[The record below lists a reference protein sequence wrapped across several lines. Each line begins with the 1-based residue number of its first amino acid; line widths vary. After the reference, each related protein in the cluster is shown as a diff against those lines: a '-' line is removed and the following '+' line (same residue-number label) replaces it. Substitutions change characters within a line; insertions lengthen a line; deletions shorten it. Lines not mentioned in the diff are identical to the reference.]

1 MKNQKFLSLAVSA
14 LVAVSGVSG
23 CLAVP
28 AFCTSAESETLTFEM
43 TNIDYNPKD
52 SVQYVDVFVTQI
64 PDGTEVYAMQ
74 GSISYDAS
82 ALELVEVP
90 ADSCYGLVVTNESE
104 GNLKWSI
111 ETNDPNMMPLE
122 AKEGDTVIYF
132 GFKVKDTANNG
143 VYQIKW
149 DRDYTMASS
158 LENLLYGG
166 SLPLTITDGS
176 ITVNRSTTTTTLPAT
191 TTTTTT
197 TLPETTTTTT
207 IPVTTTT
214 TTTTLP
220 ETTTTTTTTL
230 PETTTTTTTTTTTVP
245 ATTTTT
251 TTTLPA
257 TTTTTTTTLPETTT
271 TTTTTLPATTTTTT
285 TTLPETTT
293 TTTIPVTTTTTTTT
307 LPATTT
313 TTTTTIPVT
322 TTTTTTTIPETT
334 TTTTT
339 TVPATTTTTTTT
351 VPATTTT
358 TTTTVPAT
366 TTTTTTTIPA
376 TTTTTPATTL
386 PKPSL
391 AGDANCDKT
400 VDIADVVLIKC
411 YIINP
416 NEYKLSAQGF
426 ANADVHGSS
435 NGLNAQD
442 AVAIAKHILHVIPS
456 LSELK

>member
-28 AFCTSAESETLTFEM
+28 AFCTSAESKTLTFEM

-104 GNLKWSI
+104 GCLRWSI

-158 LENLLYGG
+158 LENLLFGG

-176 ITVNRSTTTTTLPAT
+176 ITVNRSTTTTTTPAT

-197 TLPETTTTTT
+197 TLPE
-207 IPVTTTT
+207 TTTT

-271 TTTTTLPATTTTTT
+271 TTT
-285 TTLPETTT
+285 
-293 TTTIPVTTTTTTTT
+293 IPVTTTTTTTT

-322 TTTTTTTIPETT
+322 TTTTTTTIPE
-334 TTTTT
+334 
-339 TVPATTTTTTTT
+339 TTTTTTTT

>member
-43 TNIDYNPKD
+43 TNIDYNPKN

-104 GNLKWSI
+104 GNLRWSI

-158 LENLLYGG
+158 LENLLFGG

-176 ITVNRSTTTTTLPAT
+176 ITVNRSTTTTTLP
-191 TTTTTT
+191 
-197 TLPETTTTTT
+197 
-207 IPVTTTT
+207 
-214 TTTTLP
+214 
-220 ETTTTTTTTL
+220 
-230 PETTTTTTTTTTTVP
+230 
-245 ATTTTT
+245 
-251 TTTLPA
+251 
-257 TTTTTTTTLPETTT
+257 
-271 TTTTTLPATTTTTT
+271 
-285 TTLPETTT
+285 
-293 TTTIPVTTTTTTTT
+293 
-307 LPATTT
+307 
-313 TTTTTIPVT
+313 
-322 TTTTTTTIPETT
+322 ETT

-351 VPATTTT
+351 VPMTTTTTTTTVPVTTTTTTTTLPETTTTTTTTVPVTTTTTTTTIPATTTT

-366 TTTTTTTIPA
+366 TTTTTATVPMTTTTTTTTVPATTTTTTATVPATTTTTTTTVPETTTTTTTTVPVTTTTTTITIPA

>member
-28 AFCTSAESETLTFEM
+28 AFCTSAESKTLTFEM

-104 GNLKWSI
+104 GCLRWSI

-158 LENLLYGG
+158 LENLLFGG

-176 ITVNRSTTTTTLPAT
+176 ITVSRSTTTTTTPAT
-191 TTTTTT
+191 TTTT
-197 TLPETTTTTT
+197 
-207 IPVTTTT
+207 IPATTTT

-230 PETTTTTTTTTTTVP
+230 PETTTTTTTTLPETTTTTTTLPETTTTTTTLPETTTTTTTLPATTTTTTTLPETTTTTTTLP

-251 TTTLPA
+251 TTTVPA

-271 TTTTTLPATTTTTT
+271 TTTTTLP
-285 TTLPETTT
+285 E
-293 TTTIPVTTTTTTTT
+293 
-307 LPATTT
+307 TTT
-313 TTTTTIPVT
+313 TTTTTIPV
-322 TTTTTTTIPETT
+322 
-334 TTTTT
+334 
-339 TVPATTTTTTTT
+339 
-351 VPATTTT
+351 TTTT

>member
-43 TNIDYNPKD
+43 TNIDYNPKN

-104 GNLKWSI
+104 GCLRWSI

-197 TLPETTTTTT
+197 TLPA
-207 IPVTTTT
+207 TTTT

-220 ETTTTTTTTL
+220 ETTTTTTTTVPVTTTTTTTTVPETTTTTTTTVPATTTTTTATVPATTTTATTTL
-230 PETTTTTTTTTTTVP
+230 PETTTTTTTTVPVTTTITTTTVTVTTTTTTTTVP

-257 TTTTTTTTLPETTT
+257 TTTTTTTT
-271 TTTTTLPATTTTTT
+271 
-285 TTLPETTT
+285 
-293 TTTIPVTTTTTTTT
+293 
-307 LPATTT
+307 
-313 TTTTTIPVT
+313 
-322 TTTTTTTIPETT
+322 
-334 TTTTT
+334 
-339 TVPATTTTTTTT
+339 
-351 VPATTTT
+351 
-358 TTTTVPAT
+358 
-366 TTTTTTTIPA
+366 IPA
-376 TTTTTPATTL
+376 TTTSTPATTL

>member
-197 TLPETTTTTT
+197 T
-207 IPVTTTT
+207 
-214 TTTTLP
+214 
-220 ETTTTTTTTL
+220 
-230 PETTTTTTTTTTTVP
+230 VP

-251 TTTLPA
+251 TTTVPM
-257 TTTTTTTTLPETTT
+257 
-271 TTTTTLPATTTTTT
+271 
-285 TTLPETTT
+285 
-293 TTTIPVTTTTTTTT
+293 
-307 LPATTT
+307 
-313 TTTTTIPVT
+313 
-322 TTTTTTTIPETT
+322 TT

-351 VPATTTT
+351 VPETTTT
-358 TTTTVPAT
+358 TTTTVPVT
-366 TTTTTTTIPA
+366 TTTTTTTLPA

>member
-43 TNIDYNPKD
+43 TNIDYNPKN

-104 GNLKWSI
+104 GCLRWSI

-197 TLPETTTTTT
+197 TLPA
-207 IPVTTTT
+207 TTTT

-220 ETTTTTTTTL
+220 ETTTTTTTTVPVTTTTTTTTVPVTTTTTTTTVPETTTTTTTTVPATTTTTTATVPMTTTTTTTTVPATTTTTTATVPATTTTATTTL
-230 PETTTTTTTTTTTVP
+230 PETTTTTTTTVPVTTTITTTTVTVTTTTTTTTVP

-257 TTTTTTTTLPETTT
+257 TTTTTTTT
-271 TTTTTLPATTTTTT
+271 
-285 TTLPETTT
+285 
-293 TTTIPVTTTTTTTT
+293 
-307 LPATTT
+307 
-313 TTTTTIPVT
+313 
-322 TTTTTTTIPETT
+322 
-334 TTTTT
+334 
-339 TVPATTTTTTTT
+339 
-351 VPATTTT
+351 
-358 TTTTVPAT
+358 
-366 TTTTTTTIPA
+366 IPA
-376 TTTTTPATTL
+376 TTTSTPATTL

>member
-14 LVAVSGVSG
+14 LIAVSGVSG

-104 GNLKWSI
+104 GCLRWSI

-158 LENLLYGG
+158 LENLLFGG

-176 ITVNRSTTTTTLPAT
+176 ITVNRSTTTTTTPATTTTTIPAT

-197 TLPETTTTTT
+197 TLPE
-207 IPVTTTT
+207 
-214 TTTTLP
+214 
-220 ETTTTTTTTL
+220 
-230 PETTTTTTTTTTTVP
+230 
-245 ATTTTT
+245 
-251 TTTLPA
+251 

-285 TTLPETTT
+285 TTLPATTTTTTTLPETTT
-293 TTTIPVTTTTTTTT
+293 TTTTTVPATTTTTTTT

-322 TTTTTTTIPETT
+322 TTTTTTTIPATT

-351 VPATTTT
+351 IPATTTT

>member
-104 GNLKWSI
+104 GNLRWSI

-207 IPVTTTT
+207 
-214 TTTTLP
+214 
-220 ETTTTTTTTL
+220 
-230 PETTTTTTTTTTTVP
+230 
-245 ATTTTT
+245 
-251 TTTLPA
+251 
-257 TTTTTTTTLPETTT
+257 
-271 TTTTTLPATTTTTT
+271 
-285 TTLPETTT
+285 
-293 TTTIPVTTTTTTTT
+293 TTI
-307 LPATTT
+307 PATTT
-313 TTTTTIPVT
+313 TTTTTIPAT
-322 TTTTTTTIPETT
+322 TTTTTTTI
-334 TTTTT
+334 
-339 TVPATTTTTTTT
+339 
-351 VPATTTT
+351 
-358 TTTTVPAT
+358 PAT

>member
-104 GNLKWSI
+104 GCLRWSI

-176 ITVNRSTTTTTLPAT
+176 ITVNRSTTTTTLPETTTTTTTTVPAT

-197 TLPETTTTTT
+197 TVPMTTTTTT
-207 IPVTTTT
+207 TTVPATTTT

-230 PETTTTTTTTTTTVP
+230 PETTTTTTTT
-245 ATTTTT
+245 
-251 TTTLPA
+251 LPE

-271 TTTTTLPATTTTTT
+271 TTTTTLPETTTTTT
-285 TTLPETTT
+285 TNVPM
-293 TTTIPVTTTTTTTT
+293 
-307 LPATTT
+307 
-313 TTTTTIPVT
+313 
-322 TTTTTTTIPETT
+322 TT

-351 VPATTTT
+351 V
-358 TTTTVPAT
+358 
-366 TTTTTTTIPA
+366 PA

>member
-43 TNIDYNPKD
+43 TNIDYNPKN

-104 GNLKWSI
+104 GCLRWSI

-176 ITVNRSTTTTTLPAT
+176 ITVNRSTTTTTLPETTTTTTTTVPATTTTTTTTVPMTTTTTTTTVPVT

-207 IPVTTTT
+207 TTVPVTTTTTTTTVPVTTTTTTTTIPETTTTTTTTIPATT

-230 PETTTTTTTTTTTVP
+230 PETTTTTTTTIP
-245 ATTTTT
+245 MTTTTT
-251 TTTLPA
+251 TTTV
-257 TTTTTTTTLPETTT
+257 
-271 TTTTTLPATTTTTT
+271 
-285 TTLPETTT
+285 
-293 TTTIPVTTTTTTTT
+293 PV
-307 LPATTT
+307 
-313 TTTTTIPVT
+313 
-322 TTTTTTTIPETT
+322 TT

-351 VPATTTT
+351 VTVTTTT
-358 TTTTVPAT
+358 TTTTVPVTTTTTTITVPVT
-366 TTTTTTTIPA
+366 TTTTTTTI
-376 TTTTTPATTL
+376 PATTL

>member
-104 GNLKWSI
+104 GCLRWSI

-158 LENLLYGG
+158 LENLLFGG

-176 ITVNRSTTTTTLPAT
+176 ITVNRSTTTTTTPAT
-191 TTTTTT
+191 TTTT
-197 TLPETTTTTT
+197 
-207 IPVTTTT
+207 IPATTTT

-230 PETTTTTTTTTTTVP
+230 PETTTTTTTTHPATTTTTTTLP
-245 ATTTTT
+245 ATTTT

-271 TTTTTLPATTTTTT
+271 TTTTTVPATTTTTT
-285 TTLPETTT
+285 TTL
-293 TTTIPVTTTTTTTT
+293 
-307 LPATTT
+307 
-313 TTTTTIPVT
+313 
-322 TTTTTTTIPETT
+322 
-334 TTTTT
+334 
-339 TVPATTTTTTTT
+339 PATTTTTTTT

-358 TTTTVPAT
+358 TTTTIPETTTTTTTTIPVT

>member
-104 GNLKWSI
+104 GCLRWSI

-158 LENLLYGG
+158 LENLLFGG

-176 ITVNRSTTTTTLPAT
+176 ITVNRSTTTTTTPAT
-191 TTTTTT
+191 TTTT
-197 TLPETTTTTT
+197 
-207 IPVTTTT
+207 IPATTTT

-230 PETTTTTTTTTTTVP
+230 PETTTTTTTTLP

-251 TTTLPA
+251 TTLPETTTTTTTTIPA

-293 TTTIPVTTTTTTTT
+293 TTTTT
-307 LPATTT
+307 ASVTTT
-313 TTTTTIPVT
+313 TTTTTIPV
-322 TTTTTTTIPETT
+322 
-334 TTTTT
+334 
-339 TVPATTTTTTTT
+339 TTTTTTTT

>member
-14 LVAVSGVSG
+14 LIAVSGVSG

-104 GNLKWSI
+104 GCLRWSI

-158 LENLLYGG
+158 LENLLFGG

-176 ITVNRSTTTTTLPAT
+176 ITVNRSTTTTTTPATTTTTIPAT

-197 TLPETTTTTT
+197 TLPE
-207 IPVTTTT
+207 
-214 TTTTLP
+214 
-220 ETTTTTTTTL
+220 
-230 PETTTTTTTTTTTVP
+230 
-245 ATTTTT
+245 
-251 TTTLPA
+251 

-285 TTLPETTT
+285 TTLPATTTTTTTLPETTT
-293 TTTIPVTTTTTTTT
+293 TTTTTVPATTTTTTTT

-322 TTTTTTTIPETT
+322 TTTTTTTI
-334 TTTTT
+334 
-339 TVPATTTTTTTT
+339 
-351 VPATTTT
+351 PATTTT